1 MYDALFINPMDYIKM
16 LTGIKNDAPHFASYY
31 NHMNYWFRIY
41 ESNIYNDSHT
51 IIRFNA
57 LIRLFSFGYYN
68 VHTVFMC
75 FFSLTGLVALYK
87 FAVQFL
93 QKQKKELVFAVFL
106 MPSVLFWGS
115 GVLKEGILLFGM
127 GLLIYFFD
135 QLVRKKQII
144 ISLIFALSSSILLA
158 YTKFYVIITLIPL
171 LISYFWVFKT
181 SEKFI
186 LVKYLSVCCLY
197 FIIGLLIPFIFPDYN
212 FLEIIAQKQH
222 DFINLSQFVK
232 SGSVIKSEYLE
243 PNLWSF
249 IINSP
254 VAFANTLLRPFF
266 FEVKSVFM
274 ALASFEN
281 LIVIFFG
288 LICIFFFKRKIEN
301 KNFLMFSVFFVLII
315 FTLTGLITPV
325 IGAIVRYKIPALP
338 FLIITFIILTDKE
351 KLLKKF
357 KFLSKI
363 L

>member
-1 MYDALFINPMDYIKM
+1 M

-31 NHMNYWFRIY
+31 NQMNYWFRVY

-57 LIRLFSFGYYN
+57 LIRVFSFGYFN

-87 FAVQFL
+87 FAVQYL
-93 QKQKKELVFAVFL
+93 QKQKKELVLAVFL

-127 GLLIYFFD
+127 GLLIYYFD
-135 QLVRKKQII
+135 RLIRKKHVVLSTII
-144 ISLIFALSSSILLA
+144 VISSGILLT

-171 LISYFWVFKT
+171 LISYFIVMYT
-181 SEKFI
+181 SEK
-186 LVKYLSVCCLY
+186 LVFLKYFFVCLSY
-197 FIIGLLIPFIFPDYN
+197 IGIGLLIPYIFPGYN
-212 FLEIIAQKQH
+212 FLEIITQKQH

-232 SGSVIKSEYLE
+232 SGSVISVEYLE
-243 PNLWSF
+243 PSLWSF
-249 IINSP
+249 IKNAPI
-254 VAFANTLLRPFF
+254 AFSNTLLRPLF
-266 FEVKSVFM
+266 FEVKSLFM
-274 ALASFEN
+274 ALAAIEN
-281 LIVIFFG
+281 LIILLFG
-288 LICIFFFKRKIEN
+288 IICIFFFNKKIPH
-301 KNFLMFSVFFVLII
+301 KNFLMFSVFYVVMI

-325 IGAIVRYKIPALP
+325 MGAIVRYKIPALP
-338 FLIITFIILTDKE
+338 FLVITFILLTDKD
-351 KLLKKF
+351 KLINKF